1 LASKVNTET
10 PAGVQN
16 EPGFDSEN
24 EMDSDA
30 VNAVNNIGLRSSSTK
45 KKCRT
50 SEDESPTFFEKTII
64 AHMEKS
70 DKAQEGFNSTLAGIG
85 TIIERAFLPTNIH
98 GTTKYQNNFN
108 QKKNG
113 ELDIL
118 LQEYNEA
125 SSAKTAFENNPSQQ
139 KDLVVLYS
147 LEYKLDEA
155 RKNLEDYWNKRGDY
169 RLKTINEEEQDDEE
183 TNDDD
188 AQEETDEDD
197 DDK

>member
-1 LASKVNTET
+1 
-10 PAGVQN
+10 
-16 EPGFDSEN
+16 
-24 EMDSDA
+24 
-30 VNAVNNIGLRSSSTK
+30 
-45 KKCRT
+45 
-50 SEDESPTFFEKTII
+50 
-64 AHMEKS
+64 
-70 DKAQEGFNSTLAGIG
+70 
-85 TIIERAFLPTNIH
+85 
-98 GTTKYQNNFN
+98 
-108 QKKNG
+108 
-113 ELDIL
+113 L